1 MESSFKRIL
10 RYTKNNILRN
20 RWLSLATILV
30 STIIFAAASTFTAVS
45 LIAQRAVKVAE
56 TKAQIEVYFETE
68 TAESEISDVKS
79 KINELDG
86 VKNINYISQEE
97 ALNIYLGDN
106 SDDPDLTQTISKEWL
121 PASLEIQAVDL
132 DALQSIT
139 EVVKEEE
146 STNPYIDDVQYRED
160 VVDQLKAIS
169 KGINIGGIGV
179 ISIFTIITF
188 ALIIITISFNIMAHK
203 NEIEIMHLVGSKDK
217 DISTPFILEGIFYT
231 LTGAF
236 IAASLIIIPWY
247 MMMHFGQDSNFF
259 FILTDII
266 KGLNMNYLLQF
277 NYAFTAIFYGIH
289 LALAIIVGLIG
300 SGIAV
305 SRYLNIKETK

>member
-10 RYTKNNILRN
+10 RYTKNNVLRN

-30 STIIFAAASTFTAVS
+30 STIIFAAASTFIAIS
-45 LIAQRAVKVAE
+45 LIAQRAVKIAE
-56 TKAQIEVYFETE
+56 TKAQIEIYFETE
-68 TAESEISDVKS
+68 APEKEISKVKS
-79 KINELDG
+79 KIKNLDG

-132 DALQSIT
+132 DTLQNIT

-179 ISIFTIITF
+179 ISIFTVITF

-231 LTGAF
+231 SIGAF

-247 MMMHFGQDSNFF
+247 TMMHFGQGSNFY
-259 FILTDII
+259 FIITDII
-266 KGLNMNYLLQF
+266 KELNLNYLLKF
-277 NYAFTAIFYGIH
+277 SYSFTTIFYGIH
-289 LALAIIVGLIG
+289 LGLAILVGLIG

-305 SRYLNIKETK
+305 SRYLITKESK